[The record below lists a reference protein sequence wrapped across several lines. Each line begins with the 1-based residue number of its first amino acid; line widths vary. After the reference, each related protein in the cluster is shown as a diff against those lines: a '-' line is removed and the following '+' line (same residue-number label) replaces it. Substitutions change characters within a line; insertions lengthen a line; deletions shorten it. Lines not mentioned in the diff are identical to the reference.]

1 MCWKSSGSP
10 EEKKVIGLEDLPAR
24 VPQITATEAKWETG
38 RADGNDVVTWENSP
52 FLSGASFVLRLRS
65 RLQLRRLSLPPRPSV
80 SDAKQPLN
88 SQLPFTLQPFPL
100 FFLFFFFLLD
110 CTHKAPLTPAAER
123 LPWQW
128 LS

>member
-1 MCWKSSGSP
+1 M
-10 EEKKVIGLEDLPAR
+10 IGLEDLPAR

-80 SDAKQPLN
+80 SDAKQPVN
-88 SQLPFTLQPFPL
+88 SQLPFTLQPFP
-100 FFLFFFFLLD
+100 FFFFSFFSFWTVHTKLLS
-110 CTHKAPLTPAAER
+110 HQR
-123 LPWQW
+123 LRGCHGNGCHDADVASWR
-128 LS
+128 